1 MATHLREDIAAQSA
15 ADICA
20 DIAAG
25 LDADSE
31 TKDLAPFWDALAAKG
46 DGLAATRRTLERTVG
61 RARARVGVLDALW
74 DSEAGAF
81 ARDVLNESHGRRDL
95 APNTRF
101 FASVPASEAQT
112 FGIDREVKE
121 ARRWIL
127 ELGRDPSEALADRWI
142 ARLTHAT
149 DALEAAGKDRSTAMS
164 PLAMHGTTKT
174 LYVEEINIELDKL
187 EGTLKQRFPRQPKR
201 ISAYLEPTKPKR
213 SRKGEDG
220 AEGNGDS
227 GE

>member
-1 MATHLREDIAAQSA
+1 MATHLREAMAAQTA

-31 TKDLAPFWDALAAKG
+31 TKDLAPLWDALAVKG
-46 DGLAATRRTLERTVG
+46 DGLAASRRTFERTLG
-61 RARARVGVLDALW
+61 RARARVGVLDVVW
-74 DSEAGAF
+74 DFDAGAF
-81 ARDVLNESHGRRDL
+81 ARDVLNESHGRRDE

-101 FASVPASEAQT
+101 FAKVPASEAQS
-112 FGIDREVKE
+112 FGIAREVE
-121 ARRWIL
+121 QGRAWIQ

-142 ARLTHAT
+142 PRLTKST
-149 DALEAAGKDRSTAMS
+149 DALEAAGKDRSAAMS
-164 PLAMHGTTKT
+164 PLAMHGMTEV

-201 ISAYLEPTKPKR
+201 IAAYVDPTKPKR
-213 SRKGEDG
+213 SRKDED
-220 AEGNGDS
+220 EGS
-227 GE
+227 GESSGE